1 VQACRPIFLEVSV
14 ERAEPALLNF
24 SCCRKVYSGLG
35 ADVVY
40 EIVALKIRE
49 WRRRNRGKLV
59 LRPVGVEKLIP
70 ASNVALPIQVHDMAG
85 ESPG

>member
-1 VQACRPIFLEVSV
+1 LQAAFLEVSV

-40 EIVALKIRE
+40 EIVALKILE
-49 WRRRNRGKLV
+49 WRRRKCANLC
-59 LRPVGVEKLIP
+59 
-70 ASNVALPIQVHDMAG
+70 
-85 ESPG
+85 